1 MSHIYDNVKNY
12 YGNKLKTNKDLQ
24 TNACTSCG
32 ILPEHIREII
42 TLIPDAVLEKYYGC
56 GLTIPV
62 GGIEGLTVLDLGCGA
77 GRDCYVLSKMV
88 GKDGNVF
95 GIDMTESM
103 LHVAVKNRAEYVK
116 KIGYDNMF
124 FLKGYIE
131 DIQATKIKNGTID
144 LVVSNCVLN
153 LSPDKLKVLS
163 GVYDCLKEGG
173 EFYFSDVY
181 SDRRIPEEIRQ
192 HKELWGE
199 CVSGA
204 LYIEDFIRYCHKVG
218 FQDPRIIEKRAF
230 KIHNEEL
237 RDIVKDITFYSITFR
252 LFKLKD
258 LETKCE
264 EYNQVAIYNGGIKE
278 QHLFYTLDDHHCFSK
293 NKKIKVC
300 GNTADMLEKS
310 WLSRYFTVIGDKS
323 KHYGLFDCQ
332 KNSETTILSKNG
344 GCC

>member
-1 MSHIYDNVKNY
+1 MSQIYDNVKNY

-24 TNACTSCG
+24 TNACTSCAKLPKHIEDIIPMIPKP
-32 ILPEHIREII
+32 IL
-42 TLIPDAVLEKYYGC
+42 DKYYGC
-56 GLTIPV
+56 GLTIPI
-62 GGIEGLTVLDLGCGA
+62 GGIEGLSVLDLGCGA
-77 GRDCYVLSKMV
+77 GRDCYLLSKLV
-88 GKDGNVF
+88 GSGGKVF
-95 GIDMTESM
+95 GIDMTDNM
-103 LHVAVKNRAEYVK
+103 LKIAIENKAEFIK
-116 KIGYDNMF
+116 KVGYDNML

-131 DIQATKIKNGTID
+131 DIQSTNINNNTID

-153 LSPDKLKVLS
+153 LSPNKLKVLKE
-163 GVYDCLKEGG
+163 VYNCLKEGG

-181 SDRRIPEEIRQ
+181 SDRRIPEEIQQ

-218 FQDPRIIEKRAF
+218 FQDPRIIEKREF
-230 KIHNEEL
+230 KIHNDKL
-237 RDIVKDITFYSITFR
+237 RNIVKDITFYSITFR

-264 EYNQVAIYNGGIKE
+264 EYNQVAIYNGGIQK
-278 QHLFYTLDDHHCFSK
+278 QMNGYQLDDHHYFPK
-293 NKKIKVC
+293 NKEIKVC

-310 WLSRYFTVIGDKS
+310 WLSKYFNVNGDKS

-332 KNSETTILSKNG
+332 KKDETELLKGS
-344 GCC
+344 CC